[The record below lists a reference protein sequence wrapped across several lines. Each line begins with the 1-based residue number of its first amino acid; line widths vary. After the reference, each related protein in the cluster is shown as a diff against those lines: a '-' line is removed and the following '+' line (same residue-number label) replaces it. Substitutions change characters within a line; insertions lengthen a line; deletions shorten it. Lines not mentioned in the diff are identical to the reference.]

1 MKIAFEIE
9 IDRRREQLSIWKRM
23 NILSS
28 DSNHDSVQ
36 RDRFDWILFLSIFTK
51 KKLQKKITLFFVY
64 FYIFKALINIIYFLW

>member
-9 IDRRREQLSIWKRM
+9 IDRRREQLSIWERM

-51 KKLQKKITLFFVY
+51 KKL
-64 FYIFKALINIIYFLW
+64 

>member
-36 RDRFDWILFLSIFTK
+36 RDRFDFRIEFCFFRFLQKKNYK
-51 KKLQKKITLFFVY
+51 KKLLFFS
-64 FYIFKALINIIYFLW
+64 YIFIFLKH